1 MDLQTLP
8 NICKSTNDSMH
19 FWKIMSFLSPKKV
32 FNSSLSNSYWHLI
45 VLYLFNIQTW
55 IAYAN
60 EANIPL
66 YNPFLRSVSVVK
78 GDIFAFILREIS
90 LGSYYDGEWHHV
102 CIVWKNKKGSW
113 KFFVDGAITDSG
125 SNFQA
130 GHVIRGGGVV
140 IIGQVQNF
148 APGDPSGFQYSQGFV
163 GRITGMNLWDFIPP
177 QDEVLRMS
185 QTCSMEIGNVL
196 QWLDFENNYHCNV
209 ILENPS
215 SCPNAQHW
223 SKKFNPTISFK
234 SKILICLLRFIGIHV
249 N

>member
-45 VLYLFNIQTW
+45 VLHLFNIQTW